1 MWKRLK
7 SMYHKKVSV
16 FNRITFWRWFFDIF
30 SKQCLLLKT
39 DYKVGFG
46 GVNGLQKD
54 RMDKSSVG
62 WDHVEKVDKHS
73 SQIGKDE
80 ILEVIVEYTNH
91 ARTVFENRLKCLVW
105 IYQPKN
111 ISFLLPWLFEFLRL
125 KNYLML
131 IFQHCYNFLG
141 NKDENWTKICTK
153 FMYISVL
160 KMTFF
165 STEH

>member
-1 MWKRLK
+1 M
-7 SMYHKKVSV
+7 
-16 FNRITFWRWFFDIF
+16 
-30 SKQCLLLKT
+30 LLKT

-91 ARTVFENRLKCLVW
+91 ARTQCLKIC
-105 IYQPKN
+105 KN
-111 ISFLLPWLFEFLRL
+111 VSFEFTSQKILVL
-125 KNYLML
+125 CFHDYL
-131 IFQHCYNFLG
+131 NFCA
-141 NKDENWTKICTK
+141 KKTT
-153 FMYISVL
+153 
-160 KMTFF
+160 
-165 STEH
+165 